1 MEAQRSDFSS
11 KKWCGERENAR
22 EIKLVNSDNGGREE
36 RNNKKKKKK
45 MKKKGGRPKFQPPL
59 PLSFK

>member
-36 RNNKKKKKK
+36 RNNQKKKK
-45 MKKKGGRPKFQPPL
+45 R
-59 PLSFK
+59 

>member
-36 RNNKKKKKK
+36 RNKKKKKDEEE
-45 MKKKGGRPKFQPPL
+45 GRETKIPASPPSL
-59 PLSFK
+59 L